1 MNHSRRILRLRED
14 IRHRRVADEGV
25 LVAQS
30 NAEVFVLNELAYRIV
45 ELAAE
50 QHEVA
55 AIIAALE
62 IEYEVT
68 RDQLERDVTAFIEE
82 ITAIGIADVAEE
94 PAEENAT

>member
-68 RDQLERDVTAFIEE
+68 RDQLERDVAAFIEE